1 MTFTTIKKIFLEET
15 IKTEFKRVV
24 VYKEGWGRIREE
36 DTGPQELLS
45 VFWGWLVVSWVFVID
60 RVSKQHMRE
69 PGMIADSVSWR
80 EPVFP
85 QGLNLYSEMIV
96 HILLKTAL

>member
-36 DTGPQELLS
+36 VQ
-45 VFWGWLVVSWVFVID
+45 
-60 RVSKQHMRE
+60 KRE
-69 PGMIADSVSWR
+69 GMCV
-80 EPVFP
+80 
-85 QGLNLYSEMIV
+85 Y
-96 HILLKTAL
+96 T